1 MDFSP
6 PCSPTFNW
14 DNELRNNR
22 KNLVSTMLQQ
32 VMDSLTCKKLIW
44 KFSFTKPIKEQGQ
57 KVMIVQI
64 FNLYLKIQNK

>member
-6 PCSPTFNW
+6 TCSLTFYW

-22 KNLVSTMLQQ
+22 KNLASTVLQQ
-32 VMDSLTCKKLIW
+32 VMDSLTSKKLIW
-44 KFSFTKPIKEQGQ
+44 KFCFTKPIKEQRQ

-64 FNLYLKIQNK
+64 FNLYLKIKNK